1 MPLLP
6 CEQNGSPAG
15 VLIKTTLVDYPG
27 RVAAAFFVEGCNL
40 RCPYCYNSDLV
51 VKNRKYEAVSAADV
65 LFHLKRRRN
74 VLSGFVISGGEP
86 LLYDS
91 LEELIM
97 QARGLGYNIKLDT
110 NGMCADRLKR
120 IISSAACP
128 DFIALDVKTSPSR
141 YTMLGS
147 AADTAAG
154 AICSSI
160 QMVSALAPAQR
171 EFRTVLVPSL
181 IQKKDIEEIASL
193 LPKDASW
200 MFAPFVPGGCID
212 ARYNDLLPY
221 TDAQLNEL
229 VSYARRYIPGAQ
241 LR

>member
-1 MPLLP
+1 MP

-200 MFAPFVPGGCID
+200 MFAPFVPSGCID